1 MSAEPTAGTLT
12 AAAERVTF
20 DSLLWISACLTL
32 TLLVGIA
39 ALPIW
44 VTLTIAASAGI
55 RLVQA
60 ARGHDAPPRSIR
72 LGLAVL
78 AIGLL
83 FLQFRTFNGLSAGTA
98 LLSLIAGLKLLETRT
113 RRDIYVI
120 TMIIYFLS
128 LAALLE
134 GESFWLLIYLIG
146 VCWLTTST
154 LLRLTSS
161 ARNSDWRGSLRHAGR
176 ILAQA
181 LPLAV
186 AFWLFFPRFGGPL
199 WQMPDSGGNAT
210 SGLSDSMSPGDITN
224 LAMSDEIAFRVRF
237 KAGSGTPPPQERY
250 WRGPVLHDFDGH
262 SWRRTEAAPVLAPGL
277 RFEGPAYRYTVS
289 LEPSRHNWIF
299 VLDWPSRWDAERAYL
314 TSDYMLMEPNPLSQ
328 PIDVAA
334 TSYSHVQAAQPLGPG
349 MRRRDTR
356 LPAGRNPRSLRLAQ
370 ELRSAHPDDP
380 SYIDAVLAMFH
391 SEAFFYTLTPPRL
404 AADPV
409 DGFLFDTKR
418 GFCGHY
424 ASAFATL
431 MRAAGIP
438 ARVVTGYQGGTY
450 NRFADYWIL
459 RQSDAHAWDEVWMEG
474 RGWVRV
480 DPTAAIA
487 PERVEHG
494 LNDIVTADNA
504 AQFSRWQQRTPWLGD
519 VWLRLDAL
527 RLLWRERIL
536 RFDQSSQ
543 ERLLELLHIPEPDG
557 QKVALALAACL
568 ILGMTWLTWQVRR
581 ELKISPCD
589 PLQRAYERLCRRLK
603 SVDCE
608 RMPSEGPEAY
618 AARVSH
624 LRPDLA
630 APVMALCREYS
641 TLRYGA
647 GRAAVGGAEAEAG
660 AGAGAGAGVEADA
673 NRFAAAVRR
682 FRPRGSR
689 GSS

>member
-1 MSAEPTAGTLT
+1 MSAEPTAGALT

-20 DSLLWISACLTL
+20 DSLLWISACLAL

-39 ALPIW
+39 SLPIW
-44 VTLTIAASAGI
+44 VTLTVAASAGI

-72 LGLAVL
+72 FPLAAL

-98 LLSLIAGLKLLETRT
+98 LLSLIAGLKILETRT

-134 GESFWLLIYLIG
+134 GESFWLLIYLIA

-161 ARNSDWRGSLRHAGR
+161 VRNSDWRGSVRLAGR

-181 LPLAV
+181 LPLAL

-199 WQMPDSGGNAT
+199 WQMPDSGSNAT

-224 LAMSDEIAFRVRF
+224 LAMSDEVAFRVRF
-237 KAGSGTPPPQERY
+237 KAGSDTPPPQERY

-262 SWRRTEAAPVLAPGL
+262 AWRRTESSPVVAPGL
-277 RFEGPAYRYTVS
+277 RFQGPAYRYTVS
-289 LEPSRHNWIF
+289 LEPSQHNWIF

-334 TSYSHVQAAQPLGPG
+334 TSYGQVQAVQPLGPV
-349 MRRRDTR
+349 MRHRDTH
-356 LPAGRNPRSLRLAQ
+356 LPTGRNPRSLRLAQ
-370 ELRSAHPDDP
+370 ELRTAHPDDP
-380 SYIDAVLAMFH
+380 GYIDAVLAMFH
-391 SEAFFYTLTPPRL
+391 SQAFFYTLTPPRL

-474 RGWVRV
+474 RGWVRI

-494 LNDIVTADNA
+494 LNDIVAADA
-504 AQFSRWQQRTPWLGD
+504 PQFSRWQQRTPWLGD
-519 VWLRLDAL
+519 MWLRLDAL

-557 QKVALALAACL
+557 QKVALVLAACL

-581 ELKISPCD
+581 ELKVRPRD

-603 SVDCE
+603 SVGCE

-630 APVMALCREYS
+630 EPVMALCREYS
-641 TLRYGA
+641 ALRYGA
-647 GRAAVGGAEAEAG
+647 GAAAG
-660 AGAGAGAGVEADA
+660 AGAGAGTGATAADA
-673 NRFAAAVRR
+673 NRFSSAVRR
-682 FRPRGSR
+682 FRPRGFR